1 MGMASTTDSGT
12 SDNAMQQS
20 LCDRIIA
27 ETQEAVIYTD
37 RDGVILLWNSGAER
51 IFGHTE
57 GEVLGQSLD
66 LIIPEKLRKRHW
78 DGWNRVI
85 ETGETKYGSEPLAV
99 PGTRADGSRVSL
111 EFSITMLRGDAGEI
125 IGIAAL
131 LRDVTQRWEQDK
143 ALRKRLADAEARAPR
158 SSEDPAP

>member
-1 MGMASTTDSGT
+1 MAATTEDGNSRG
-12 SDNAMQQS
+12 AAKQS

-37 RDGVILLWNSGAER
+37 RDGVILLWNSGATS
-51 IFGHTE
+51 IFGFSE
-57 GEVLGQSLD
+57 SEALGQSLD

-85 ETGETKYGSEPLAV
+85 ETGVTKYGSEPLAV
-99 PGTRADGSRVSL
+99 PGQRADGSRVSL
-111 EFSITMLRGDAGEI
+111 EFSITMLRDDADQI
-125 IGIAAL
+125 TGIAAI

-143 ALRKRLADAEARAPR
+143 ALRRRLAEAEAQIR
-158 SSEDPAP
+158 SPEEPAP

>member
-1 MGMASTTDSGT
+1 MASTTDGVR
-12 SDNAMQQS
+12 AKAAHQS

-27 ETQEAVIYTD
+27 ETPEAVIYTD

-51 IFGHTE
+51 IFGFSE
-57 GEVLGQSLD
+57 GEALGQSLD
-66 LIIPEKLRKRHW
+66 LIIPEKLRQRHW

-85 ETGETKYGSEPLAV
+85 ETGVTKYGTDPLSV
-99 PGTRADGSRVSL
+99 PGQRADGSRVSL

-125 IGIAAL
+125 TGIAAI

-143 ALRKRLADAEARAPR
+143 ALRRRLADAEARVR
-158 SSEDPAP
+158 SGEK